1 MNTTI
6 KVLSTI
12 AKIAGLA
19 GYFADYLPASTA
31 LIVVAIAST
40 AKDAITAIGDM
51 LDDGQKERLVQS
63 LALWRERA
71 AVVRRG
77 KGFVSSPSYLPPP
90 FFHEVSFSP

>member
-51 LDDGQKERLVQS
+51 LDDGQKN
-63 LALWRERA
+63 
-71 AVVRRG
+71 G
-77 KGFVSSPSYLPPP
+77 
-90 FFHEVSFSP
+90 SFKA

>member
-19 GYFADYLPASTA
+19 GYFADYLPASTS

-40 AKDAITAIGDM
+40 SKDFVTSIGDL
-51 LDDGQKERLVQS
+51 LDDGQKN
-63 LALWRERA
+63 
-71 AVVRRG
+71 G
-77 KGFVSSPSYLPPP
+77 
-90 FFHEVSFSP
+90 SFKA